1 MAYRTG
7 KNNCMG
13 RRSYIAVA
21 VDFVN
26 FACFKLF
33 IFIYYKNSIKLFYA
47 LFRFHF
53 GSVLREN
60 YQLAQI

>member
-1 MAYRTG
+1 
-7 KNNCMG
+7 MG

-47 LFRFHF
+47 LFRFLF
-53 GSVLREN
+53 DFVLRGN
-60 YQLAQI
+60 YQ